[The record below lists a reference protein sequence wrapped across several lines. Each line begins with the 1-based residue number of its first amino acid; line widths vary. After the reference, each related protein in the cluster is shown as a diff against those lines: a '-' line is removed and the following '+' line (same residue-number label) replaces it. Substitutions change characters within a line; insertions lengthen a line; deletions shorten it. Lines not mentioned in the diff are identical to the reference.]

1 MSLTIG
7 DSSTNYQK
15 ERRPAKEIGKLRN
28 FSNNRGNLITAEP
41 FNKLTSNSIGD
52 EFIDPGKYFLRSES
66 GKK

>member
-15 ERRPAKEIGKLRN
+15 ERRAAEEIGKLRN
-28 FSNNRGNLITAEP
+28 FSNNRGNLITGEP
-41 FNKLTSNSIGD
+41 FNKLTSNAIGD
-52 EFIDPGKYFLRSES
+52 EFNDPGKYYLRSES